1 MATGSIYFL
10 GGNPEFAILH
20 DEVIGLGGSNGPT
33 LQLPIKF
40 DFSKLGY
47 NRNPAPARID
57 LISLKG
63 NLNATEQRI
72 KFPENTNLLSRSI
85 SNESS
90 FRTQFQFLLTNEI
103 VNKIEKYRNGDLN
116 FTLELSFQ
124 ASIYKELPG
133 AATQNHSNLYVSSIE
148 NGSGTIQFQISQS
161 HWVKRV
167 LPGLGYGA
175 IRLIELPGENE
186 ILGEEY
192 KKTLDELE
200 AAKGY
205 FVNGDYDKA
214 VSHCRIA
221 IEPFKKQLQDLKE
234 HINSGSEFDW
244 IKSISTATSEW
255 LEKLL
260 KASYGLTSKPHHP
273 PSLGHFSRKEAES
286 ILIITTG
293 IVYYIGGTGYQAK

>member
-10 GGNPEFAILH
+10 GGNPEFAIPH
-20 DEVIGLGGSNGPT
+20 DEVIGHGGSNGPT
-33 LQLPIKF
+33 LLLPIKL
-40 DFSKLGY
+40 DFSRLGN
-47 NRNPAPARID
+47 NRNPAPVRIE
-57 LISLKG
+57 IICLKG
-63 NLNATEQRI
+63 SLYATEQRV
-72 KFPENTNLLSRSI
+72 KLPENTNLLSHSI
-85 SNESS
+85 LNESS

-103 VNKIEKYRNGDLN
+103 VNKIEKHRNGDLN

-133 AATQNHSNLYVSSIE
+133 TATQSLSNLYVSGIE

-161 HWVKRV
+161 HWIKKV

-175 IRLIELPGENE
+175 IRLIEMPGQNE
-186 ILGEEY
+186 ILGEDY

-200 AAKGY
+200 AAKIY

-214 VSHCRIA
+214 VAHCRVA
-221 IEPFKKQLQDLKE
+221 IEPFKKRLQDLKE

-244 IKSISTATSEW
+244 IKSISTYTAEW
-255 LEKLL
+255 LDQLL
-260 KASYGLTSKPHHP
+260 KASYGLTSKTHHP

-286 ILIITTG
+286 ILMITTG
-293 IVYYIGGTGYQAK
+293 IVYYIGGTGYQPK